1 MYGAFIGDIVG
12 SKYEFRNI
20 KTKNFSLF
28 SEGCDYTD
36 DTIMTVAV
44 AKAIMLSRKE
54 QHEKNEKGKGFQE
67 FLIETMQDFGR
78 RYPNPTGA
86 YGGSF
91 AKWLTRQNPKP
102 YGSYGNGSAM
112 RVSPCGLAA
121 VTLDEALSLARAS
134 ACITHNHPEGIK
146 GAEAVGAAVFMA
158 KCGYTKEEI
167 GQYIREHYYKLDF
180 TLDSIRDSYQ
190 FDGSCQGTVPQA
202 LAAFLE
208 SENFEDAIRNAIS
221 IGGDSDTI
229 GAITGSI
236 AWVYYAARVDGYWH
250 QEGLERRNRAMLQI
264 KLQAIPYLPK
274 EFVDIAEEFLRFC
287 ELRSAAFH
295 RIGMCSPIL
304 NQSELATYDIGWGEI
319 SSRNETVPS
328 RRLRSE
334 NSSQGG
340 TFDRNET
347 VSSCCLRSENS
358 STSGTSIQNE
368 DVASPITK
376 EIRDTVTEFCKKY
389 IVLLEVLYRD
399 TELNQWSHGYSA
411 YERNTQHCEPEKV
424 IRFGFLQEAYALGFL
439 QKVLTW
445 KPYFAYQ
452 LEDALNGTED
462 DLLFGICVEIRK
474 DYGSNG
480 YLINGAIANGN
491 LYRLMRAYLS
501 YRPKNQYT
509 LEYIM
514 ARKGSTEKKEP
525 GGCRVRYD
533 QSTKEWRLE
542 IQLDWERLWF
552 LSVFVRDDGSFEK
565 YSLDEEAADDSHYEF
580 TEERKIRNSLYISG
594 DENKY
599 FHEILIRFLEEN
611 SGGALLALI
620 RPYITKEFHF
630 Y

>member
-91 AKWLTRQNPKP
+91 AKWLTLQNPKP

-146 GAEAVGAAVFMA
+146 GAEAVSAAVFMA
-158 KCGYTKEEI
+158 KCEYTKEEI

-202 LAAFLE
+202 LVAFLE

-250 QEGLERRNRAMLQI
+250 QEGLERRGRAMLQI

-295 RIGMCSPIL
+295 RIGMCSSIL
-304 NQSELATYDIGWGEI
+304 NRSELATYDIGWGEV

-328 RRLRSE
+328 RCLCSE
-334 NSSQGG
+334 NSLTGEAS
-340 TFDRNET
+340 
-347 VSSCCLRSENS
+347 V
-358 STSGTSIQNE
+358 QNE
-368 DVASPITK
+368 DVTSPITK
-376 EIRDTVTEFCKKY
+376 KIRDTMTEFCKKY

-399 TELNQWSHGYSA
+399 TELNQWCRGYSA
-411 YERNTQHCEPEKV
+411 YERNTQHCELEKI
-424 IRFGFLQEAYALGFL
+424 IRSGFLQEAYALGFL
-439 QKVLTW
+439 QKVLIW
-445 KPYFAYQ
+445 KPYSAYQ

-480 YLINGAIANGN
+480 YLINGAIGNGN
-491 LYRLMRAYLS
+491 LYRLMSAYLS

-525 GGCRVRYD
+525 GSCHARYD
-533 QSTKEWRLE
+533 QSMKEWRLE

-552 LSVFVRDDGSFEK
+552 LSVFVHDDGSFEK

-599 FHEILIRFLEEN
+599 FHEILIRFLEEH
-611 SGGALLALI
+611 SAGALLALI